1 MDDKFVD
8 IIIFILAIGLGL
20 IKAAYEALAKKAK
33 NKKTLDMPE
42 YRPYEEPLKRKQ
54 PVEGNPYDDF
64 PDESEMQDLTLEEM
78 IRRGMIEI
86 VDDNCERETQ
96 TIESKLEAESD
107 GLSDY
112 VENLNAFAENL
123 DGNLT
128 YARNEAPVCEV
139 EEIDYEDNV
148 HDVDYA
154 EFIRQ
159 NGKASI
165 IISEILLPANSK
177 MRKW

>member
-1 MDDKFVD
+1 MDDNFVD
-8 IIIFILAIGLGL
+8 IIIFIIAAVIGIVKAI
-20 IKAAYEALAKKAK
+20 YESLSKKEK
-33 NKKTLDMPE
+33 SKKTTNFPE

-54 PVEGNPYDDF
+54 PAHSNPYDDF

-78 IRRGMIEI
+78 IRRGLVEV
-86 VDDNCERETQ
+86 VDDNCEQETQ
-96 TIESKLEAESD
+96 VIESKLEAESE

-112 VENLNAFAENL
+112 VEDLNAFAENL
-123 DGNLT
+123 NGNLT

-177 MRKW
+177 MRK